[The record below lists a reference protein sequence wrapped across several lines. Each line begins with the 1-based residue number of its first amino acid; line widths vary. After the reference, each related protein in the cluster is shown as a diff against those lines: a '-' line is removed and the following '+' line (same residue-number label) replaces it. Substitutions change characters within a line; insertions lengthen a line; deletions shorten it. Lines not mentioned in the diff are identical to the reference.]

1 MEQQDGPVE
10 LFDMHISHVGI
21 NAASKE
27 EAEEIVA
34 LLSVLMGLRRSVT
47 APVSVFAGTLVE
59 VMLPEAARGE
69 KGHIGFYVND
79 IPAAIEWFAQ
89 RGFEVDPETMSLNP
103 DGSIHLI
110 YFKQQIA
117 GFAIHLTCDR

>member
-34 LLSVLMGLRRSVT
+34 LLSVLIGLRRSVT

-89 RGFEVDPETMSLNP
+89 R
-103 DGSIHLI
+103 
-110 YFKQQIA
+110 
-117 GFAIHLTCDR
+117 

>member
-79 IPAAIEWFAQ
+79 IPTAIEWFAQ

-110 YFKQQIA
+110 YFKRQIA

>member
-1 MEQQDGPVE
+1 MEQLDSPVE
-10 LFDMHISHVGI
+10 RFDMHVSHIGI

-27 EAEEIVA
+27 EAEEVVG
-34 LLSVLMGLRRSVT
+34 LFSTLMGLGRNVV
-47 APVSVFAGTLVE
+47 APISVFAGTLVE

-89 RGFEVDPETMSLNP
+89 RGFEVNPEAKSLNP

-110 YFKQQIA
+110 YFRRQIA